1 MKIKMTIYL
10 SFWFS
15 IC

>member
-1 MKIKMTIYL
+1 MTIYL